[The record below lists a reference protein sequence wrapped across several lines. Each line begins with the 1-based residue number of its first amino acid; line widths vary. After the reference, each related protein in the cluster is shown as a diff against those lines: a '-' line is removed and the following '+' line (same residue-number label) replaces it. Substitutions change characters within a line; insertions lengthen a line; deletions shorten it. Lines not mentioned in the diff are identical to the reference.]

1 MEGSAIDG
9 IVTALTNLTTT
20 IGTEGL
26 DAIAAILPAGA
37 AFIAGVAV
45 VNFGLGF
52 VRRITR
58 G

>member
-1 MEGSAIDG
+1 MEGATSA
-9 IVTALTNLTTT
+9 IVTALTNLTTS

-26 DAIAAILPAGA
+26 SAIAAIVPAA
-37 AFIAGVAV
+37 ATFIAGVAV

-52 VRRITR
+52 VRRVTR